1 MFFFVTHMEEMFEDV
16 LRVANRPMPIL
27 AAALFAGLGLGY
39 LQSLLAT
46 LVLLVLFAGL
56 AVRCIGTSETRKFWT
71 LSAIGVAAGFL
82 LAARDVTLRER
93 EARLFGE
100 NGVDGEFVCRVSE
113 PVLERRVKNG
123 GTRYSFKAES
133 FAAVDGGL
141 TIRRLPVQMTM
152 TFNAGA
158 DGPQAGERWR
168 FRGSARAEQAPKSPL
183 PEVDVAVGMDG
194 GARRIERATDNPT
207 WLMRIEQWRR
217 RAAERAVLG
226 IEDWGT
232 IPELNQAILLGV
244 RGEMPLAMRRIFA
257 NSGTIHIFAISG
269 LHIMLIAS
277 ILILLISIVGVPMRF
292 WVLPLA
298 PMLVFYTIVTGARP
312 SAVRA
317 CVMAILYFAAPMFWR
332 KPDSISVLC
341 VTAIAVHVWQPSL
354 IFDVGCRLS
363 FVVMAG
369 VVFLCPPILAILRKF
384 LRIEQLMVWERLFR
398 AAGSRRKEKAVR
410 LWRHALIW
418 LSGSVAVS
426 LSAWLASV
434 PLTAQYFGRLTPG
447 ALLANLVIVP
457 ASFFVVTGGCL
468 GMAASFVSTFA
479 AECFNN
485 SAGAFTWIMIKAA
498 EWTAAWPQGSFKI
511 TRWYNWEAGLW
522 YAGLILAAFYLHA
535 RYRLE
540 PEFDDE

>member
-133 FAAVDGGL
+133 FAAVGGGL

-152 TFNAGA
+152 TFDAGA

-257 NSGTIHIFAISG
+257 NFRDDPHLRHLGAAHHAHRVDFDSADFHCWRPDEILGAPARADAG
-269 LHIMLIAS
+269 L
-277 ILILLISIVGVPMRF
+277 
-292 WVLPLA
+292 
-298 PMLVFYTIVTGARP
+298 
-312 SAVRA
+312 
-317 CVMAILYFAAPMFWR
+317 LYHCDRREAER
-332 KPDSISVLC
+332 
-341 VTAIAVHVWQPSL
+341 
-354 IFDVGCRLS
+354 G
-363 FVVMAG
+363 AG
-369 VVFLCPPILAILRKF
+369 VCHGDSVFRGADVLA
-384 LRIEQLMVWERLFR
+384 Q
-398 AAGSRRKEKAVR
+398 AGQH
-410 LWRHALIW
+410 L
-418 LSGSVAVS
+418 GSVRDGDSRA
-426 LSAWLASV
+426 
-434 PLTAQYFGRLTPG
+434 R
-447 ALLANLVIVP
+447 
-457 ASFFVVTGGCL
+457 
-468 GMAASFVSTFA
+468 
-479 AECFNN
+479 
-485 SAGAFTWIMIKAA
+485 
-498 EWTAAWPQGSFKI
+498 
-511 TRWYNWEAGLW
+511 
-522 YAGLILAAFYLHA
+522 LAAVADF
-535 RYRLE
+535 
-540 PEFDDE
+540 